1 MSKVFDFLESACYIM
16 DVKNIG
22 HPVEE
27 IAMKRNDEMYQMFS
41 KQGLM
46 VAYIYLILML
56 VGYTFWQSI
65 HGRMDPFGLFVM
77 SSQGVIWII
86 ATQVLQRRKL
96 GKGGLSAGAWITL
109 IAASGLLLLL
119 LFTYGVV
126 FLDWMIN

>member
-1 MSKVFDFLESACYIM
+1 MSKEFDFAESARYIM
-16 DVKNIG
+16 DIKNIG
-22 HPVEE
+22 HLVEE
-27 IAMKRNDEMYQMFS
+27 IAMKRNDEMDQMFS

-56 VGYTFWQSI
+56 AGYTFWQSV
-65 HGRMDPFGLFVM
+65 HGRMDPFWLFVM
-77 SSQGVIWII
+77 SSQGMIWII

-96 GKGGLSAGAWITL
+96 GKGGLNASAWITL

-126 FLDWMIN
+126 FLDWMMN

>member
-1 MSKVFDFLESACYIM
+1 
-16 DVKNIG
+16 
-22 HPVEE
+22 
-27 IAMKRNDEMYQMFS
+27 MKRNDEMYQMFS

-65 HGRMDPFGLFVM
+65 HGRMDPFWLFVM

-96 GKGGLSAGAWITL
+96 GKGGLSADAWITL